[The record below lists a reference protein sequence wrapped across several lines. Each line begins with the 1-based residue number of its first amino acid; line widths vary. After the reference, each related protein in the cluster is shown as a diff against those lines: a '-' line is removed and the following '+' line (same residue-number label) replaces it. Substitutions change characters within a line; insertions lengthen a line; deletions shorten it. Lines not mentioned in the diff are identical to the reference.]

1 MNSLDW
7 YESWAEDFRE
17 TELEFVLPDIHKPK
31 LQTYDFRRSKTQ
43 DTSYHKKGKIWH
55 RKRSNHVT
63 TTSQL
68 GMWGGGGGG
77 GGGGRNVSVEKA
89 K

>member
-1 MNSLDW
+1 MNNLDW

-55 RKRSNHVT
+55 RKRSNHHKPAWDV
-63 TTSQL
+63 
-68 GMWGGGGGG
+68 GGGGGWG
-77 GGGGRNVSVEKA
+77 KKCVSK
-89 K
+89 KG